1 MKYFLIISLIISVF
15 YLSSEQT
22 FPDSLQDTR
31 NFKYAAGQVIGL
43 NLGVWSV
50 DHYLAQAEWANISV
64 RSVKHN
70 FQHGFV
76 FDESGFLMNQF
87 LHPYHG
93 NLYYNSARTNG
104 FNFWE
109 SAPFSLCGS
118 MMWEMFME
126 IEEPSN
132 NDLFTT
138 TLGGIM
144 LGEITYRLSSLI
156 LDDSATGA
164 ERTWRELTAGLL
176 NPVRGINRLIKGKTK
191 SRSSGKN
198 HEKKPVIG
206 IMSFGGNNVG
216 EGLDLQNATNTP
228 LLKMQFV
235 YGSPFEKDEFRK
247 PFEYFN
253 LHLGINISNE
263 NTISNF
269 FGEALLYGRN
279 FNFQGNLD
287 NVEQDNLI
295 GVFQH
300 FDYLANQIY
309 KVSASAAGLG
319 IISRFPSYNG
329 MVLYTSCHLNG
340 IILGGSNSA
349 YAENSGRD
357 YNLGPGFSSK
367 LEGWLVNKKYGELYF
382 SYLNYWLYTLSGA
395 DGQESI
401 TITNG
406 RIETPLWKKLGL
418 GLGMEYLYYH
428 RTGQYDNYEDIEAEN
443 NEFRT
448 YISLHF

>member
-1 MKYFLIISLIISVF
+1 MKYLIALLLIFSGI
-15 YLSSEQT
+15 LLLAQADNT
-22 FPDSLQDTR
+22 DSLQIKK
-31 NFKYAAGQVIGL
+31 NFPFAAAEVIGL

-50 DHYLAQAEWANISV
+50 DHYLVQAEWANISI

-70 FQHGFV
+70 LQHGFV
-76 FDESGFLMNQF
+76 FDDSGFLMNQF

-93 NLYYNSARTNG
+93 NLYFNAARSNG
-104 FNFWE
+104 FSFWG
-109 SAPFSLCGS
+109 SAPFSLAGS
-118 MMWEMFME
+118 TMWELFME

-144 LGEITYRLSSLI
+144 LGEITYRITSLL
-156 LDDSATGA
+156 LDDTVTGA
-164 ERTWRELTAGLL
+164 ERTWRELGAGLL
-176 NPVRGINRLIKGKTK
+176 NPVRGINRLIKGKTRQVNSH
-191 SRSSGKN
+191 SRQA
-198 HEKKPVIG
+198 KKPVIG
-206 IMSFGGNNVG
+206 IVSFGGNNVG
-216 EGLDLQNATNTP
+216 EGLDLQNSTNTP

-253 LHLGINISNE
+253 LHLGINISKE

-287 NVEQDNLI
+287 NLEQDNLI
-295 GVFQH
+295 GIYQH
-300 FDYLANQIY
+300 FDYLANQVY
-309 KVSASAAGLG
+309 KVSASALGLG
-319 IISRFPSYNG
+319 VISRFPAYEG
-329 MVLYTSCHLNG
+329 MMLYTSCHLNG
-340 IILGGSNSA
+340 IVLGGSNSA
-349 YAENSGRD
+349 YAQKSGRD

-367 LEGWLVNKKYGELYF
+367 LEGWLVNNKYGELYF
-382 SYLNYWLYTLSGA
+382 SYLNYMIYTLSGA
-395 DGQESI
+395 EGHETI

-406 RIETPLWKKLGL
+406 RIETPLWKNLGL
-418 GLGMEYLYYH
+418 GIEYLFYQ
-428 RTGQYDNYEDIEAEN
+428 RKGVYDNYEDVEAEN
-443 NEFRT
+443 NELRS